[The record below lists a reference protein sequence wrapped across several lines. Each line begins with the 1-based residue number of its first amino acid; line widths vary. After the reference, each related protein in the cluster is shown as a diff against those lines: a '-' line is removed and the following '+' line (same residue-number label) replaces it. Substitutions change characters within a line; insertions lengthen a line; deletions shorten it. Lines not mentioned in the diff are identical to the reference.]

1 MNTFLRLFMLFLM
14 AGTFTLCAP
23 PKNQEEQ
30 EEQVENGDV
39 PVEERAK
46 KALYDEVME
55 IHDAIMPRMD
65 DIMKLKGDLREQ
77 LDQLKEATDAVAA
90 EKSKAMEEIVQQ
102 LEDADEGMMNWMR
115 NFRPLE
121 DSTAYEEAIQYL
133 EEQKKGIEEVKV
145 KMEEAMEAAKN
156 ALEGEE

>member
-1 MNTFLRLFMLFLM
+1 MNIFLRSSILCLM
-14 AGTFTLCAP
+14 AGILMLCSP
-23 PKNQEEQ
+23 PKSEDEQGEEI
-30 EEQVENGDV
+30 ENGDV

-65 DIMKLKGDLREQ
+65 DIMQLKGDLREQ
-77 LDQLKEATDAVAA
+77 LDQLKEATDAVTA
-90 EKSKAMEEIVQQ
+90 EKSKAIEEIIQQ

-121 DSTAYEEAIQYL
+121 DSTTYEDAIQYL

-156 ALEGEE
+156 TLKGEE

>member
-1 MNTFLRLFMLFLM
+1 MNTFLRLFMLCLM
-14 AGTFTLCAP
+14 ACIFTLCSP
-23 PKNQEEQ
+23 PKSQEEQ
-30 EEQVENGDV
+30 EQVENGDV

-77 LDQLKEATDAVAA
+77 LDKLKEATDAVAA
-90 EKSKAMEEIVQQ
+90 EKSQAMEEIIQQ

-121 DSTAYEEAIQYL
+121 DSTAYEDAINYL
-133 EEQKKGIEEVKV
+133 EEQKKGIEEVKE
-145 KMEEAMEAAKN
+145 KMEKAMDAAKN
-156 ALEGEE
+156 ALEEEE